1 MKRGIDVSSNNGKL
15 DWDLIKKSG
24 IEFAIIRVGYGKDFT
39 SQDDS
44 QFKKNVSECERLGI
58 PYGLYLYSYA
68 LSKSDASGE
77 TSHMLR
83 LAKGT
88 NPVLGVYIDM
98 EDADGYKRKHGV
110 NPANNRQL
118 MTDICKIFCEK
129 VTSAG
134 YRAGVYANLD
144 YWRNVLYRDS
154 FVGKYLIWLAQWTA
168 SASMSYDIWQYTS
181 SLKIGGKRFDANYM
195 SNSFSYDPTGGDTPK
210 PAKKSNEEIA
220 QEVIDGKWGNGAE
233 RKQKLTD
240 AGYDY
245 NAIQKIVNE
254 MLSVDKPQPST
265 KTYTV
270 KSGDTLSGIAK
281 KYGTTVK
288 KLQALNPSIS
298 NPNKIYV
305 GQKIVV
311 P

>member
-44 QFKKNVSECERLGI
+44 QFKRNVSECERLGI

-110 NPANNRQL
+110 NPASNRQL

-144 YWRNVLYRDS
+144 YWRNVLYKDS

-195 SNSFSYDPTGGDTPK
+195 SDSFSYDPTGGDTPK

-254 MLSVDKPQPST
+254 MLSGDKPQPTT

-305 GQKIVV
+305 GQKIIV